1 LGVDDRPQLLA
12 LGRCLHLTL
21 RLVDASL
28 VRGAADALHS
38 PGVHRDLLLG
48 RVVRVA

>member
-1 LGVDDRPQLLA
+1 VDGRPHLLT

-21 RLVDASL
+21 RLMDAAL
-28 VRGAADALHS
+28 VHGAADALHS
-38 PGVHRDLLLG
+38 PGVHLDLLVG